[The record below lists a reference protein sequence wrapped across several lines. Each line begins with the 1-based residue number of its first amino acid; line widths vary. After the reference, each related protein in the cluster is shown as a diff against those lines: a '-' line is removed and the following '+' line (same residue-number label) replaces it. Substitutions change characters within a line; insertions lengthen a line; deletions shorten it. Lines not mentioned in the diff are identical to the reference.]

1 VNGSQG
7 NEFPLGRESS
17 GGYPDPIPPG
27 YGSPAQ
33 GAAAGPDGSGDW
45 FSPRREP
52 GGGSA
57 SGAND
62 VPEWFTP
69 REPDPPAAQ
78 PPPVQYGGGGFSGAS
93 DAGGGG
99 SYGSGAGGFS
109 GSADLGG
116 YRAGSSAESGPYN
129 PYESQGNPSV
139 PGGPRDPGGSGGFYG
154 GGGGGG
160 GDDWNDEGRSRRKRS
175 KGALIGPLAG
185 AVGLAVLL
193 GVGVYAFAA
202 NAGGCGGG
210 NAITLNVAASP
221 DIADAVHKSAEDFNG
236 QKQSVNG
243 KCVRVE
249 VKNVDPAAVTTLL
262 SGQGV
267 SEGQAQQ
274 PDVWIPDSSLW
285 TDLVEKSQKGK
296 GKVRITKTQI
306 AQTPLV
312 VAMPATLAA
321 GLKKAGIISTP
332 SWDNLLTAAGGMPG
346 GAVTK
351 NQTIPA
357 DKIRLSVPDPTRN
370 ASGMAALMMLRTLLQ
385 SDPNANTIFTGI
397 VRTVQHATTTNV
409 EAQYKSLKPDA
420 RGRFPVL
427 LTPEQAVWKY
437 NQSKPAEPAVAIYP
451 VEGTATL
458 DYPYTVTTS
467 SDDKVSASQ
476 LFEKSL
482 STANAQSRVQAL
494 GFRTPDGKG
503 SSSFGTA
510 TGVSPR
516 KPRPL
521 PAPDADSVAQVMQ
534 AWSKLSLTI
543 RMLSIIDISGS
554 MADKVPGTNVTR
566 MQATAKTAAGGLQL
580 MTDDTEL
587 GQWVF
592 STNLV
597 GNQPWK
603 EIVPI
608 GPLGDRIGSLSRRQ
622 LILGQL
628 AKVKPIPTG
637 NTGLY
642 DTILAAYQKLKATYK
657 PDMINSM
664 LLLTDGKNDDPKGT
678 TLNKLLAALK
688 KEYDPKHP
696 VQVLMI
702 GFGKGVDRSEL
713 DQVAQVT
720 DGAVFIANTPAEIQ
734 KIFLEAIARRVCAPK
749 CKKN

>member
-7 NEFPLGRESS
+7 NEFPPGGES
-17 GGYPDPIPPG
+17 GGGYTDPASG

-33 GAAAGPDGSGDW
+33 GAVAGPGGSGDW

-52 GGGSA
+52 GGRTA
-57 SGAND
+57 SDDD

-69 REPDPPAAQ
+69 RRPDPSQ
-78 PPPVQYGGGGFSGAS
+78 SQGQYGSGGFSGAS
-93 DAGGGG
+93 DAGGSGG
-99 SYGSGAGGFS
+99 YGTGGHS
-109 GSADLGG
+109 GSSDFGGG
-116 YRAGSSAESGPYN
+116 YRAETPTESGPYN
-129 PYESQGNPSV
+129 PYDSQASPS
-139 PGGPRDPGGSGGFYG
+139 GPKDPGDSGGYYG
-154 GGGGGG
+154 GGGGGDG
-160 GDDWNDEGRSRRKRS
+160 WNDDGKPRRKRS

-193 GVGVYAFAA
+193 GVGVYTI
-202 NAGGCGGG
+202 AGGSSGCGGS
-210 NAITLNVAASP
+210 ITLNVAAAP
-221 DIADAVHKSAEDFNG
+221 DIFSAVQQTAQDFNVLKRRVG
-236 QKQSVNG
+236 G
-243 KCVRVE
+243 KCVKTD
-249 VKNVDPAAVTTLL
+249 VKSVDPAAVTTLL

-274 PDVWIPDSSLW
+274 PDVWIPDTSLW
-285 TDLVEKSQKGK
+285 ADLVEKSQKGK
-296 GKVRITKTQI
+296 GKVRITKTQV
-306 AQTPLV
+306 AETPLV
-312 VAMPATLAA
+312 VAMPATLATA
-321 GLKKAGIISTP
+321 LNKAGILSTP

-357 DKIRLSVPDPTRN
+357 DKIQLSVPDPTRN
-370 ASGMAALMMLRTLLQ
+370 GSGMAALMMLRTLLQ
-385 SDPNANTIFTGI
+385 SDPNADTIFTGI
-397 VRTVQHATTTNV
+397 VRTVQHATTPTV
-409 EAQYKSLKPDA
+409 AAQYKSLRPDA

-437 NQSKPAEPAVAIYP
+437 DQGKPSEPAVSIYP

-458 DYPYTVTTS
+458 DYPYTVTTG
-467 SDDKVSASQ
+467 SDEKVAASQ
-476 LFEKSL
+476 LFEKSM

-503 SSSFGTA
+503 PASFGPA
-510 TGVSPR
+510 TGVSTR
-516 KPRPL
+516 RPRPL
-521 PAPDADSVAQVMQ
+521 PAPDADSVEQVMQ
-534 AWSKLSLTI
+534 AWSKLSLSI

-554 MADKVPGTNVTR
+554 MADKVPGTKITR

-608 GPLGDRIGSLSRRQ
+608 GPLGDRIGSASRRQ
-622 LILGQL
+622 IVLSGL
-628 AKVKPIPTG
+628 AKLKPIPTG

-642 DTILAAYQKLKATYK
+642 TTILAAYQKLKTTYK

-664 LLLTDGKNDDPKGT
+664 LLLTDGKNDDPKGI
-678 TLNKLLAALK
+678 TLKKLLTSLK

-696 VQVLMI
+696 VQVIMI
-702 GFGKGVDRSEL
+702 GFGKGVDRNEL
-713 DQVAQVT
+713 DQVAQAT
-720 DGAVFIANTPAEIQ
+720 DGAVYIANTTAEVQ
-734 KIFLEAIARRVCAPK
+734 KIFLEAIARRVCSPN
-749 CKKN
+749 CKPN

>member
-1 VNGSQG
+1 VNGRQG
-7 NEFPLGRESS
+7 NEFPLDRGSS
-17 GGYPDPIPPG
+17 GGFTDPATPG

-33 GAAAGPDGSGDW
+33 GAAAGPGGSGDW
-45 FSPRREP
+45 FSRREP
-52 GGGSA
+52 AAGTA
-57 SGAND
+57 SGDNE
-62 VPEWFTP
+62 VPEWFAPRQPEAPRPQTP
-69 REPDPPAAQ
+69 Q
-78 PPPVQYGGGGFSGAS
+78 GQYGAGGFSGAS
-93 DAGGGG
+93 DAGGSG
-99 SYGSGAGGFS
+99 SYGSGGFS

-116 YRAGSSAESGPYN
+116 GYRAASPVESGPYN
-129 PYESQGNPSV
+129 PYESQSNPSG
-139 PGGPRDPGGSGGFYG
+139 PGGPGDSGGFYG

-160 GDDWNDEGRSRRKRS
+160 GDDWGNDERPRRKRS

-185 AVGLAVLL
+185 AVGLATLL
-193 GVGVYAFAA
+193 GVGVYAI
-202 NAGGCGGG
+202 AGNSSSCGGS
-210 NAITLNVAASP
+210 NAITLSVAAAP
-221 DIADAVHKSAEDFNG
+221 DIADAVNKTAVDFNG
-236 QKQSVNG
+236 QKKSVNG
-243 KCVRVE
+243 KCVKVE
-249 VKNVDPAAVTTLL
+249 VRNVDPAAVTTLL

-267 SEGQAQQ
+267 SEGQTQQ

-285 TDLVEKSQKGK
+285 TSLVEKSPKGK
-296 GKVRITKTQI
+296 GKVRITKTQV

-312 VAMPATLAA
+312 VAMPATLA
-321 GLKKAGIISTP
+321 GQLKKAGIISTP

-370 ASGMAALMMLRTLLQ
+370 ASGMAALMLTRALLQ

-397 VRTVQHATTTNV
+397 VRTVQHATTPTV
-409 EAQYKSLKPDA
+409 EAQFKSLKPDA

-427 LTPEQAVWKY
+427 LTPEQAVWKH

-458 DYPYTVTTS
+458 DYPYTVTTT
-467 SDDKVSASQ
+467 SDDKVSASG
-476 LFEKSL
+476 LFEKAM

-503 SSSFGTA
+503 PASFGTA

-554 MADKVPGTNVTR
+554 MADKVPGTSVTR
-566 MQATAKTAAGGLQL
+566 MQATAKTAQGGLQL

-622 LILGQL
+622 VILGQL

-642 DTILAAYQKLKATYK
+642 DTILAAYRKLKSTYK

-678 TLNKLLAALK
+678 TLPKLLSALK
-688 KEYDPKHP
+688 KEYDRKHP

-702 GFGKGVDRSEL
+702 GFGKGVDRNEL
-713 DQVAQVT
+713 DQVARAT

-734 KIFLEAIARRVCAPK
+734 KIFLEAIARRVCAPT